1 MSLLFFLRNQSIL
14 RLTRDEARRLAA
26 NFAKLPPVI
35 GHLEAERRVIST
47 IGTWVM
53 PRRRAANSRPI
64 AADQD
69 QDEAELG
76 ERGGNLGDLFARMR
90 AGIAGVGVS

>member
-1 MSLLFFLRNQSIL
+1 M
-14 RLTRDEARRLAA
+14 
-26 NFAKLPPVI
+26 
-35 GHLEAERRVIST
+35 IST

>member
-47 IGTWVM
+47 IGTSVM
-53 PRRRAANSRPI
+53 PRRRAANSI
-64 AADQD
+64 
-69 QDEAELG
+69 
-76 ERGGNLGDLFARMR
+76 
-90 AGIAGVGVS
+90 